1 MTNSWAEN
9 QKAGRYV
16 MGSQEEGKR
25 VETMIEKMFMS
36 SQKCMDT

>member
-16 MGSQEEGKR
+16 TGSQEVGKQ